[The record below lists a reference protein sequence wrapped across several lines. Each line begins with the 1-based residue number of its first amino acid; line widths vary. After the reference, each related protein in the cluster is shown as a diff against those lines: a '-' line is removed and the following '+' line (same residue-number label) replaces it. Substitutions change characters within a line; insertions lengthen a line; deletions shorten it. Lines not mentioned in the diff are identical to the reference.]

1 MKTAR
6 SADGTEIAFDQL
18 GGGPPVVMVV
28 GAFNLRST
36 TAPLA
41 EALAHALPN
50 GQRRSLPGQTHD
62 IDPGATAPVLAE
74 FLAG

>member
-6 SADGTEIAFDQL
+6 SADGTEIAFDEL
-18 GGGPPVVMVV
+18 GGGAPVVMVA
-28 GAFNLRST
+28 GAFNLRSM

-41 EALAHALPN
+41 EALAPWFT

>member
-1 MKTAR
+1 
-6 SADGTEIAFDQL
+6 
-18 GGGPPVVMVV
+18 MVA

-41 EALAHALPN
+41 EALAPRFT